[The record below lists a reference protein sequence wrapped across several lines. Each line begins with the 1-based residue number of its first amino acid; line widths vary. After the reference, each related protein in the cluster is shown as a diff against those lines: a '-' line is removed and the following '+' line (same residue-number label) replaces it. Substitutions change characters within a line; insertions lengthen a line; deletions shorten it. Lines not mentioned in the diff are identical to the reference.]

1 LLFFADP
8 AAGPINARR
17 LSKSRLFK
25 LPRQGQSSW
34 QYGVACYRIEL
45 LNGSMNKIKIA
56 IICAVA
62 LAALAVDFLQF
73 QNIKALRQENEEL
86 KEKAAKVE
94 PLQEQVERAAK
105 DAASVTND
113 ASIKDAQVRDLARLR
128 GEVARLRQQTNE
140 LAKAR
145 QQIQDLNQRLAV
157 ESDASTRAVAVTQA
171 AQAQAQKAQNDNACI
186 NNLRL
191 IDGAK
196 QQWALEFKK
205 QTTDTPTMD
214 DLKAYFQRGP
224 NGDLPT
230 CPDGGAYTIGTVGEK
245 PTCTNPAH
253 VLP

>member
-1 LLFFADP
+1 
-8 AAGPINARR
+8 
-17 LSKSRLFK
+17 
-25 LPRQGQSSW
+25 
-34 QYGVACYRIEL
+34 
-45 LNGSMNKIKIA
+45 MNKIKIA

-73 QNIKALRQENEEL
+73 QSIKALRQENEDL
-86 KEKAAKVE
+86 KAKAGQVE
-94 PLQEQVERAAK
+94 SLQEQVARAAQ

-113 ASIKDAQVRDLARLR
+113 TAIKDAQMRDLARLR

-145 QQIQDLNQRLAV
+145 QQIQELNQRLVV
-157 ESDASTRAVAVTQA
+157 ESDARTRTASAAAQA
-171 AQAQAQKAQNDNACI
+171 AQAQAQKAQNDEACI

-191 IDGAK
+191 IDAAK

-214 DLKAYFQRGP
+214 DLKPYLGRGP
-224 NGDLPT
+224 NGEFPT
-230 CPDGGAYTIGTVGEK
+230 CPDGGTYTIATVGEK